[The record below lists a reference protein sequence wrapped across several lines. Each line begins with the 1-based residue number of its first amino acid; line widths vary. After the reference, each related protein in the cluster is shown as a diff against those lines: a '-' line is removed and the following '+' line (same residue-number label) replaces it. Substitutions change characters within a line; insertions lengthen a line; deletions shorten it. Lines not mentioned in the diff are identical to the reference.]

1 MKDLK
6 FKVKNEAHSKAIQ
19 ERLFELG
26 YRWMVN
32 GRKPS
37 HLSQPYLL
45 TNTYSQITYGE
56 THECY
61 STDPRAETTL
71 DELFEETK
79 EIVIELNGEYKA
91 IITDV
96 VKVGCQEF
104 SFDIIKKLYKAIK
117 KQQYEN

>member
-19 ERLFELG
+19 ERLFKLG
-26 YRWMVN
+26 YEWRAH
-32 GRKPS
+32 GLKPS
-37 HLSQPYLL
+37 YLDEPYV
-45 TNTYSQITYGE
+45 YASESGYITYGITLE
-56 THECY
+56 IYQKEEEV
-61 STDPRAETTL
+61 ETTL

-79 EIVIELNGEYKA
+79 EIVIELNSEYKA